1 MSDFLNVWELQ
12 REKIQQNLCLFL
24 QQPRFFSYIF
34 FHFYGF
40 LIDKFENHADLFSN
54 FNDVLH
60 FIMKE
65 KKKN

>member
-1 MSDFLNVWELQ
+1 MRRYSKIFVFSAATEVLFIYFLPLST
-12 REKIQQNLCLFL
+12 L
-24 QQPRFFSYIF
+24 
-34 FHFYGF
+34 YGF

-65 KKKN
+65 KKKLT

>member
-1 MSDFLNVWELQ
+1 MRRYSKIFVFSAATEVLFIYFLPLST
-12 REKIQQNLCLFL
+12 L
-24 QQPRFFSYIF
+24 
-34 FHFYGF
+34 YGF

-65 KKKN
+65 KKNLT